1 VDPYEAT
8 SALTDAQTKLE
19 ALYTVT
25 ARLARFSLV
34 DFLR

>member
-1 VDPYEAT
+1 VDPYEAAT
-8 SALTDAQTKLE
+8 KLEAAQSQLE

-25 ARLARFSLV
+25 ARLSRLNLV